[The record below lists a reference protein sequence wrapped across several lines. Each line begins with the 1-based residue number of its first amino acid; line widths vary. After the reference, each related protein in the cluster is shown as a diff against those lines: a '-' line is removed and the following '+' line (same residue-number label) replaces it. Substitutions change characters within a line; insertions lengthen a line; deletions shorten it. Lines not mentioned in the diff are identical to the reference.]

1 MNTTKLSGA
10 SIARTLGLS
19 TGTISL
25 VKNDKT
31 DSVSEENLQRINDFI
46 DSYQVKSAISTNLDV
61 VDTSDLKMVQF
72 ICEETIF
79 NREMG
84 VIYGN
89 AGTGKTVA
97 AKRFIATRPE
107 AVIIETV
114 PGMSTKSLLTK
125 ILDQQGSKNAIGTVE
140 QLLDMAVENFKKSEQ
155 FLLIDEAENLTTKS
169 LEAIRRIH
177 DFSNVPALLIGT
189 YSLIQN
195 LKGRQGELLQLY
207 SRISNKWEMKGLNDN
222 DRTALFGGLGQHIR
236 RFTSDIRR
244 STSIFRKAQR
254 FSQLSGEALDV
265 KHVKLAT
272 QSVILD

>member
-1 MNTTKLSGA
+1 MQTTGLSGA

-31 DSVSEENLQRINDFI
+31 ESVSEENLQRINDFI
-46 DSYQVKSAISTNLDV
+46 DSYQVKSTVKAGSDV
-61 VDTSDLKMVQF
+61 VETSDLKMVQF
-72 ICEETIF
+72 ICEETIYS
-79 NREMG
+79 NEMG

-89 AGTGKTVA
+89 AGTGKTIA
-97 AKRFIATRPE
+97 AKRFVANRPD

-114 PGMSTKSLLTK
+114 PGMSTKSLLIK

-140 QLLDMAVENFKKSEQ
+140 QLLDLAVNNFKKSEQ

-177 DFSNVPALLIGT
+177 DFSNVPAILIGT
-189 YSLIQN
+189 YALIQN

-207 SRISNKWEMKGLNDN
+207 SRISNKWEMKGLNDD
-222 DRTALFGGLGQHIR
+222 DRNALFGDLGQHIR
-236 RFTSDIRR
+236 RFTADIRR
-244 STSIFRKAQR
+244 SMSIFRKAQR
-254 FSQLSGEALDV
+254 FSQLSNESLDV
-265 KHVKLAT
+265 KHIKLAT